1 MVARIIP
8 GLIYGSIFYICIL
21 QKNIIFLNLLLTF
34 FLIQLNIEF
43 YNITKKSQ
51 SILLQVLI
59 PIIYIGLPILLIQHI
74 KLNFGY
80 NYLLFIVFM
89 TWINDVSA
97 FIIGKTIGQQK
108 ISHISKNKTIEGF
121 LGSLLVCVVCC
132 YYMQKALHI
141 ELNID
146 TFFLGVLISISCNIG
161 DLIESLI
168 KRKFNKKDSGKI
180 MIGHGGML
188 DRLDSLESRALGRLL
203 GSAGQNS

>member
-1 MVARIIP
+1 
-8 GLIYGSIFYICIL
+8 
-21 QKNIIFLNLLLTF
+21 
-34 FLIQLNIEF
+34 
-43 YNITKKSQ
+43 
-51 SILLQVLI
+51 
-59 PIIYIGLPILLIQHI
+59 
-74 KLNFGY
+74 
-80 NYLLFIVFM
+80 M

-161 DLIESLI
+161 DLFESKI

-188 DRLDSLESRALGRLL
+188 DRLDSLLFSATMFYIILLLNGSYRL
-203 GSAGQNS
+203 